1 MLEFFDSWK
10 AEIVSQTNAYLAS
23 QARRLEAVSAWGP
36 DVSRRLADFTSR
48 GKMIRGGLVALGY
61 LLFRDE
67 PPPAVREAA
76 AAMELLQSSLL
87 VHDDIM
93 DGDLTRRGL
102 PTVFCQYDTEGAG
115 RGVADSRHF
124 GEAMGICAGDV
135 SFFFAFD
142 LLARLALPPG
152 DVLRI
157 LHLAHETAVETCVAQ
172 MQDVSLGAAA
182 SEQLVREADVLS
194 VYRYKTGRYTF
205 TLPLRIGAVI
215 AGQGDA
221 ALQGL
226 DRVGEQLG
234 MIFQIKDDELGI
246 YGTEQEIGKP
256 VGSDIAAGKKT
267 LFYVYLLEAA
277 AGEQRQRV
285 RKLFGTGSAS
295 GEAVSAVRRLIEELG
310 VRRRIGLRVE
320 ELASQARDA
329 IAALPAA
336 RERYRALLLE
346 LLDYNLSRAR

>member
-1 MLEFFDSWK
+1 MLEFFESWK
-10 AEIVSQTNAYLAS
+10 AEIVAQTNAYLAS
-23 QARRLEAVSAWGP
+23 QARVLEAVNPWGP
-36 DVSRRLADFTSR
+36 DVSLRLADFSSR

-61 LLFRDE
+61 LLFRDD
-67 PPPAVREAA
+67 PPAAVREAA
-76 AAMELLQSSLL
+76 AAMELLQSSFL

-102 PTVFCQYDTEGAG
+102 PTVFRQYDAAGEG

-142 LLARLALPPG
+142 VLARLALPPG

-157 LHLAHETAVETCVAQ
+157 LHFAHETAIETCVAQ

-182 SEQLVREADVLS
+182 SDDPVREEDVLS

-205 TLPLRIGAVI
+205 TLPLRIGALI

-221 ALQGL
+221 ALEGL

-267 LFYVYLLEAA
+267 LFYVYLMEAA
-277 AGEQRQRV
+277 AGEQRRLV
-285 RKLFGTGSAS
+285 KELFGAGSAS
-295 GEAVSAVRRLIEELG
+295 GQTVSAVRRLIEELG
-310 VRRRIGLRVE
+310 VRRRIARRVA
-320 ELASQARDA
+320 ELASDAKVA

-336 RERYRALLLE
+336 RDRYRDLLLE